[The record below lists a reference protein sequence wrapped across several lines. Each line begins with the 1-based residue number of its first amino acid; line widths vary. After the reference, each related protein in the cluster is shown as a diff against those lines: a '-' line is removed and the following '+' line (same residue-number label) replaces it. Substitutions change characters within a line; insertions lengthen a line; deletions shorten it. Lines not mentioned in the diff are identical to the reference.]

1 MFVRVKKID
10 SKKTSREYLQ
20 IVESFRNGKSVR
32 QRVLFSLGRMDLLKN
47 SGQID
52 GLIQSLARFSE
63 TLRVEKSTVQP
74 KVSTFSEKIWGPSL
88 VFNRLWKNQKLPAI
102 IDKLINKNHID
113 FNFERALFAKVL
125 HRICEIKED
134 LSIDRWLEKTESP
147 GFESLSSRHFSHA
160 AHFLTNIRNTFE
172 KKIYDGDLEHGKVKQ
187 GPIFLYTFR
196 LNPPKSQI
204 HHGIK
209 KKKMGALPNKES
221 RTALIV
227 VATDVDGWPLGW
239 EIAFE
244 HINKAEGFQNILE
257 KINPCYMKRPI
268 VVVADHGSLPD
279 SVSVDLFGRR
289 HAPIQYIIGYHAK
302 SMAMMDVLA
311 KQQHEEIKSNGEC
324 YRVFF
329 IGNGRAEAKIPY
341 SKHLHELLNTH
352 YKYQTQRIDPELRR
366 NYSHGAIPP
375 HHGDEVHSFITMHHG
390 IDPRA
395 FLLTDMNMCG
405 NNIVEVYQ
413 RLSQIQKLFSQ
424 PYPANSASRIK
435 NNATIDINQFI
446 INFLALRL
454 KIDLLHQ
461 LKKENIEVAWEAVM
475 RSLKQLKVLKME
487 IDGKPFH
494 LRSDVEEMTHR
505 ILQAAGIHLPNR
517 VSAP

>member
-88 VFNRLWKNQKLPAI
+88 VFNRLWENQKLPAI

-125 HRICEIKED
+125 HKICEIKED
-134 LSIDRWLEKTESP
+134 LSIDRWLETTESS

-160 AHFLTNIRNTFE
+160 AHFLSNIRNTFE
-172 KKIYDGDLEHGKVKQ
+172 KEIYDGDLEHGKVKQ
-187 GPIFLYTFR
+187 GPIFLYTFC
-196 LNPPKSQI
+196 LNRPNNHIYHGLKKDKKGAPP
-204 HHGIK
+204 G
-209 KKKMGALPNKES
+209 KER
-221 RTALIV
+221 RTDSIV
-227 VATDVDGWPLGW
+227 VATDVDGWPIGW
-239 EIAFE
+239 EFVSE
-244 HINKAEGFQNILE
+244 HINKAEALRNFIE
-257 KINPCYMKRPI
+257 KINPCRMKRPI
-268 VVVADHGSLPD
+268 VIVSDHDSLPD
-279 SVSVDLFGRR
+279 SVSMDLIGGR
-289 HAPIQYIIGYHAK
+289 HINIQYIIGYHAK

-311 KQQHEEIKSNGEC
+311 KQQLEEIKSNGERYLVC
-324 YRVFF
+324 F
-329 IGNGRAEAKIPY
+329 IDNGRVEAKIPY

-352 YKYQTQRIDPELRR
+352 YKYQTRRIDTESMRTF
-366 NYSHGAIPP
+366 SHGAVPP
-375 HHGDEVHSFITMHHG
+375 HRGDEVNSFLTMHHG
-390 IDPRA
+390 IELRA
-395 FLLTDMNMCG
+395 FLLTDMDMFG
-405 NNIVEVYQ
+405 KDVVEVYQ
-413 RLSQIQKLFSQ
+413 RLFQMQKHFSH
-424 PYPANSASRIK
+424 PYPAKATSSI
-435 NNATIDINQFI
+435 NNKANIDIDQFI
-446 INFLALRL
+446 INYIALRL
-454 KIDLLHQ
+454 KMDLLQQ
-461 LKKENIEVAWEAVM
+461 LKKENIEMSWADVM

-505 ILQAAGIHLPNR
+505 ILQATDIHLPNR